1 MRGQL
6 ISLKTIRVEKGA
18 IKMNTLQNKK
28 TNDFN
33 EIVNGRRS
41 IKQYDPDVK
50 ISREEMTEILE
61 QASTAPSSINM
72 QPWRFVVIDSAEGKE
87 KLAPLASFNLEKVMS
102 ASAVIAV
109 FGDLNNIEYAEEIY
123 GKAVELG
130 YMPEEVKEF
139 QVGYF
144 KPLYEGMSSEQ
155 MKDIVLLDSGLVS
168 MQLMLVARAFGYDT
182 NPIGGYDKE
191 KIAATFGLDQER
203 YVPVMLLTIG
213 KAASEGF
220 QSYRLP
226 VETTTTWS

>member
-1 MRGQL
+1 
-6 ISLKTIRVEKGA
+6 
-18 IKMNTLQNKK
+18 MNTLQNKK

-144 KPLYEGMSSEQ
+144 KPLYEGMSKEQ

-182 NPIGGYDKE
+182 NPIGGYDKK
-191 KIAATFGLDQER
+191 KIAETFGLDKER

-213 KAASEGF
+213 KAANEGF

-226 VETTTTWS
+226 VEATTTWS